1 METNKMFQKLNIR
14 SIYAITEVESMKGNM
29 SMTFRTLKILTILI
43 PTLLIGG
50 FEFIRHTI
58 LFHYLSMET
67 GNYLITI
74 LTLII
79 SSVYANWMFKT
90 IEIKNQRI
98 TEERELRAIY
108 EERERL
114 AKELHDSIA
123 QSLFLLKVDL
133 KKNKMQE
140 AGKVVNS
147 IDTNLRQAIFNL
159 RMKPA
164 EGGNFTKRIENWIE
178 QWSTVAGVETSSEI
192 AVEEG
197 YFSSAEEVHL
207 FGIIQEAY
215 TNIRK
220 HANAENARLFLH
232 TNGDNWEL
240 TVEDDGVGFS
250 INEIH
255 SRHYGLN
262 MLEERV
268 NKLGAFLDIISGE
281 MQGTKIIVKGVKKP

>member
-1 METNKMFQKLNIR
+1 
-14 SIYAITEVESMKGNM
+14 MKGYM

-50 FEFIRHTI
+50 FEFIRHTL

-67 GNYLITI
+67 GNYVITI
-74 LTLII
+74 LTFVI
-79 SSVYANWMFKT
+79 SAIYANWMFKT
-90 IEIKNQRI
+90 MEIKNKRI

-140 AGKVVNS
+140 AGAVVNT

-164 EGGNFTKRIENWIE
+164 EGGNFTKRIENWID
-178 QWSTVAGVETSSEI
+178 QWSTVAGVDTSTEI
-192 AVEEG
+192 DVEEG
-197 YFSSAEEVHL
+197 YFSSAEAVHL

-220 HANAENARLFLH
+220 HAYADHAELH
-232 TNGDNWEL
+232 LRTEGNNWEL
-240 TVEDDGVGFS
+240 SIEDDGVGFS
-250 INEIH
+250 INEVY
-255 SRHYGLN
+255 SRHYGLE

-268 NKLGAFLDIISGE
+268 NKLGAFLDIISSE
-281 MQGTKIIVKGVKKP
+281 RQGTKIIVKGVKSR